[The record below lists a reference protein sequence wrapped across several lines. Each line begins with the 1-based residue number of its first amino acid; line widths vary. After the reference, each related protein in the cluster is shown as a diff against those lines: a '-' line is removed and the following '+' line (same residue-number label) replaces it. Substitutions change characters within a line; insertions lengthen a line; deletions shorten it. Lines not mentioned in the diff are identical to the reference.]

1 MKITIATGIINL
13 ITSII
18 YFVTF
23 LLSQNV
29 VHGLLSLIYLI
40 VACFFAYIYFN
51 TFNNRKT

>member
-29 VHGLLSLIYLI
+29 VHGLLSLMYLI
-40 VACFFAYIYFN
+40 ITGWFVYIYFDKLNRNN
-51 TFNNRKT
+51 T